1 MYFSDYK
8 HLIKTHSLAK
18 LTQTPMLQLAQ
29 ANSLTSYYT
38 PFEWVNP
45 NAQVVLVGICPGRA
59 QWENAVKAAQSALLQ
74 GLDDE
79 SVLKYAKQQG
89 AFSGPIRKNLVK
101 ILDYIGLQQKL
112 DLQSTAQLFEDAQY
126 KVHMTAV
133 LPHAIFKDHKN
144 YNGTSPS
151 MLKNAFLYDQI
162 QQHFLPQIEILA
174 DALYIPLGQSVI
186 DVLNHLSNL
195 GYLKPEQILQG
206 FPHPSGANAER
217 IQYFLAQK
225 QQQDLSRATDPIKI
239 DQAKAK
245 LIQQM
250 QHIQF

>member
-8 HLIKTHSLAK
+8 QLIQQRSLAE
-18 LTQTPMLQLAQ
+18 LTQTSLLQLATAQ
-29 ANSLTSYYT
+29 SLSSYYT
-38 PFEWVNP
+38 PFEWMNP
-45 NAQVVLVGICPGRA
+45 QAKVVLVGITPGRA
-59 QWENAVKAAQSALLQ
+59 QWERAIQAAQDALLQ
-74 GLDDE
+74 GLNDD

-112 DLQSTAQLFEDAQY
+112 DLQSTAELFDDAQHL
-126 KVHMTAV
+126 VHMTA
-133 LPHAIFKDHKN
+133 LMPHAIFKDNKN
-144 YNGTSPS
+144 YSGASPS

-162 QQHFLPQIEILA
+162 QQHFLPHIEILA

-217 IQYFLAQK
+217 ILYFLDQK
-225 QQQDLSRATDPIKI
+225 QRSDLSHATDPSKI
-239 DQAKAK
+239 DQAKVK
-245 LIQQM
+245 LMQQI

>member
-8 HLIKTHSLAK
+8 QLIRHRSFAE
-18 LTQTPMLQLAQ
+18 LTQTSLLQLATAQ
-29 ANSLTSYYT
+29 SLSSYYT
-38 PFEWVNP
+38 PFEWMNP
-45 NAQVVLVGICPGRA
+45 QAKVVLVGITPGRA
-59 QWENAVKAAQSALLQ
+59 QWERAIQAAQDALLQ
-74 GLDDE
+74 GLNDD

-112 DLQSTAQLFEDAQY
+112 DLQSTAQLFDDAQHL
-126 KVHMTAV
+126 VHMTA
-133 LPHAIFKDHKN
+133 LMPHAIFKDNKN
-144 YNGTSPS
+144 YSGTSPS

-195 GYLKPEQILQG
+195 GYLKSEQILQG

-217 IQYFLAQK
+217 ILYFLDQK
-225 QQQDLSRATDPIKI
+225 QREDLSRATDPIKI
-239 DQAKAK
+239 DQAKVK
-245 LIQQM
+245 LMQQI